1 MWDMAGSYPYLG
13 RMEARRCVVAGAAG
27 RQNKTPGTI
36 AIVPGVKA
44 KANE

>member
-13 RMEARRCVVAGAAG
+13 RMEARRCVVAGAG
-27 RQNKTPGTI
+27 WQNKTPGTI